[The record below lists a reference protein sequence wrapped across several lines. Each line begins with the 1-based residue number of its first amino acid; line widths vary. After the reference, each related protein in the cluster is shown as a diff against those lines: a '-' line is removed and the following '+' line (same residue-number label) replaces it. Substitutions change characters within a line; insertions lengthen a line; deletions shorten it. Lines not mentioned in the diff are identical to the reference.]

1 MTPDPASGVRGF
13 AHVGIIV
20 PELESAIGLFRDQL
34 GVELQGP
41 EEERELGLRILWV
54 RVGGVLLEFVAP
66 ARQDSRAA
74 AAVAR
79 GEVGVHHVAL
89 EVEGLDALLGRLT
102 AAGVPVRD
110 STPRPGSH
118 GSRISFLD
126 PAASGGA
133 LIELMEHRATER
145 REETTCRSC
154 DSTM

>member
-1 MTPDPASGVRGF
+1 MSATPDGHGVRGF

-20 PELESAIGLFRDQL
+20 PELDTAAELFRDRL
-34 GVELQGP
+34 GAEVQGP
-41 EEERELGLRILWV
+41 EDEPELGLKILWV

-66 ARQDSRAA
+66 ANEESRAA

-79 GEVGVHHVAL
+79 GETGVHHVAI
-89 EVEGLDALLGRLT
+89 EVEGLDSLLEELS

-110 STPRPGSH
+110 TIPRLGSH

-133 LIELMEHRATER
+133 LIELMEHPGGLRP
-145 REETTCRSC
+145 
-154 DSTM
+154 

>member
-1 MTPDPASGVRGF
+1 MSAAGNGHGVRGF

-20 PELESAIGLFRDQL
+20 PELESAANLFRDRL
-34 GVELQGP
+34 GAEVRGP
-41 EEERELGLRILWV
+41 EPEPELGLNILWV

-66 ARQDSRAA
+66 AREDSRAA

-79 GEVGVHHVAL
+79 GETGVHHVAI
-89 EVEGLDALLGRLT
+89 EVEGLDSLLEELR

-110 STPRPGSH
+110 TTPRPGSH

-133 LIELMEHRATER
+133 LIELMEHPE
-145 REETTCRSC
+145 
-154 DSTM
+154 

>member
-1 MTPDPASGVRGF
+1 MTVTGF

-20 PELESAIGLFRDQL
+20 PELETAAALFRDRL
-34 GVELQGP
+34 GIEVGDPQ
-41 EEERELGLRILWV
+41 EEPELGLKILWV

-66 ARQDSRAA
+66 ATPESRAA

-89 EVEGLDALLGRLT
+89 EVDGLDELLGELS

-110 STPRPGSH
+110 VTPRPGSH

-126 PAASGGA
+126 PAATGGA
-133 LIELMEHRATER
+133 LIELMEHAHH
-145 REETTCRSC
+145 
-154 DSTM
+154 DSAAPH

>member
-1 MTPDPASGVRGF
+1 MTVSAF

-20 PELESAIGLFRDQL
+20 PEVETAAALFRDRL
-34 GVELQGP
+34 GIEVEDPQ
-41 EEERELGLRILWV
+41 EEPALGLKILWV

-66 ARQDSRAA
+66 SSPESRAA
-74 AAVAR
+74 AAVSR

-89 EVEGLDALLGRLT
+89 EVEGLDDLLGELA

-110 STPRPGSH
+110 TTPRLGSH

-133 LIELMEHRATER
+133 LIELMEHVPHASAT
-145 REETTCRSC
+145 SP
-154 DSTM
+154 

>member
-1 MTPDPASGVRGF
+1 MTVTAF

-20 PELESAIGLFRDQL
+20 PELERAAALFRDRL
-34 GVELQGP
+34 GVDVGDPQDEP
-41 EEERELGLRILWV
+41 ELGLKILWV

-66 ARQDSRAA
+66 ATPESRAA

-89 EVEGLDALLGRLT
+89 EVDGLDELLGELS

-110 STPRPGSH
+110 ATPRPGSH

-133 LIELMEHRATER
+133 LIELIEHAHH
-145 REETTCRSC
+145 
-154 DSTM
+154 DSAAPH